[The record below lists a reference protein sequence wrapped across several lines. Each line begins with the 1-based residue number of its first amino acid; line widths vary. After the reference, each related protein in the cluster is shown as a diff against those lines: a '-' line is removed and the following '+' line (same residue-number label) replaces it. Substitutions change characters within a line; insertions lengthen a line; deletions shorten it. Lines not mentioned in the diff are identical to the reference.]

1 MISFAH
7 QKRNFER
14 YVMTTTDNKTDLSNM
29 SVNSKIVEH
38 FVKQK
43 IIRIII
49 VNVLPQNNIKSQF

>member
-1 MISFAH
+1 
-7 QKRNFER
+7 
-14 YVMTTTDNKTDLSNM
+14 MTTTDNKTDLSNM